1 MRRGQQTQRLERLAQ
16 LGLVGGLL
24 VGCWLV
30 LQPFLSAILFAIVI
44 AVSTWPVFERLLRR
58 MGGRRGPASLVA
70 CLTVALTLV
79 MPAAL
84 LAVSAAD
91 AVAWAS
97 DRVRDHFVAGALLA
111 PPPGWVRDVPLVGS
125 GIEGYWNQVAGSRA
139 ELTRAL
145 QSVAEP
151 ARNLALGLGGAVGG
165 GVLQVL
171 AAVFL
176 LFFFYRD
183 GDRLAARVAAAAER
197 VIGPTAGELLGV
209 AQSTVVGVM
218 LGLVVTA
225 VCQGLVA
232 SLGFAIAGVPGP
244 MLLGAAT
251 FVASLIPFGPP
262 IVWGGATIWLYSGGQ
277 TGWAIFMA
285 VYGLVVISSVD
296 NFVKPL
302 VIARTTSLPIA
313 LTLLGVI
320 GGVIAFGFMGLFV
333 GPTLLAVAV
342 NLADRWLARQAG
354 EVTPEGG
361 PAVSAA
367 APPMP
372 VAPELVP
379 VPDPAPPAADRSEAV
394 AR

>member
-16 LGLVGGLL
+16 LGLIGGLL

-44 AVSTWPVFERLLRR
+44 AVSTWPLFERLLRR
-58 MGGRRGPASLVA
+58 MGGRRGLASLVA
-70 CLTVALTLV
+70 CLTVALTLL

-97 DRVRDHFVAGALLA
+97 DRLRDQFAAGALLA
-111 PPPGWVRDVPLVGS
+111 PPSWVRDVPLVGS
-125 GIEGYWNQVAGSRA
+125 GLGGYWNQLSGSRA
-139 ELTRAL
+139 DLARAL

-151 ARNLALGLGGAVGG
+151 ARSLALGLGGAVGG

-183 GDRLAARVAAAAER
+183 GDRLAGRLTAGAER

-232 SLGFAIAGVPGP
+232 SLGFAVAGVPGP

-262 IVWGGATIWLYSGGQ
+262 VVWGGAAIWLYSNGQ

-285 VYGLVVISSVD
+285 VYGLLVISSVD
-296 NFVKPL
+296 NFVKPM

-313 LTLLGVI
+313 LTLLGVL

-354 EVTPEGG
+354 EVSPGAAGG
-361 PAVSAA
+361 EP
-367 APPMP
+367 PPMP
-372 VAPELVP
+372 IVPELVP
-379 VPDPAPPAADRSEAV
+379 VPGV
-394 AR
+394 TT

>member
-1 MRRGQQTQRLERLAQ
+1 MRLGQQTERLERIAQ
-16 LGLVGGLL
+16 LALVGGLL

-58 MGGRRGPASLVA
+58 MNSRRGLASLVA
-70 CLTVALTLV
+70 CLTVALTLL

-91 AVAWAS
+91 AVRWAA
-97 DRVRDHFVAGALLA
+97 DRVRDQFAAGTLLA
-111 PPPGWVRDVPLVGS
+111 PPTWARSVPLVGA
-125 GIEGYWNQVAGSRA
+125 GLEGYWNQLAGSRA
-139 ELTRAL
+139 ELGRAL
-145 QSVAEP
+145 QTVADP

-183 GDRLAARVAAAAER
+183 GDRLAGRVAAAAER

-232 SLGFAIAGVPGP
+232 SLGFVIAGVPGP

-262 IVWGGATIWLYSGGQ
+262 IVWGGAAVWLYSGGQ
-277 TGWAIFMA
+277 TGWAVFMA
-285 VYGLVVISSVD
+285 VYGLLVISSVD

-320 GGVIAFGFMGLFV
+320 GGVVAFGFMGLFV

-354 EVTPEGG
+354 EVPPPGTPAE
-361 PAVSAA
+361 

-372 VAPELVP
+372 VAPALVP
-379 VPDPAPPAADRSEAV
+379 VPEPVPTQPEPEAERV
-394 AR
+394 TQG